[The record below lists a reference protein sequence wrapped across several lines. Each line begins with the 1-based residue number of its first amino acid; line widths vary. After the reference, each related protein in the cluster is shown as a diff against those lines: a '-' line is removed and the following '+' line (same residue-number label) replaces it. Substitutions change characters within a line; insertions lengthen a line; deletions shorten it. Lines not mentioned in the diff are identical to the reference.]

1 MKIEHKDSPNLVRRA
16 QAGYTRRGVLK
27 AAGVTLA
34 AAAVPA
40 VSPFAANT
48 AAQDAPQGGTVIV
61 GLVAEPTSLDPGQLT
76 DINSMRLVRNIYD
89 GLTGFEPG
97 TFTIKPLLAES
108 WEISEDGQTYTFNL
122 RDGVSFHDGTPFNAD
137 AVKFAFDRMLDPE
150 HPYHDTGPFPFASF
164 YFGAIDETQ
173 VVDELTVK
181 MLLKQP
187 YAPLLNTLAVACGFI
202 PSPEAVMAAGQDYS
216 QNPVGT
222 GPFKFVSWEHNQR
235 VTLEGNADYFE
246 GAPALENLVFR
257 PIVEEQTRLTELL
270 SGGVNFIVDVPPDNI
285 AQIKEDPTFVFVE
298 QPGPHIWWVTINT
311 QMKPFDDVRVRQA
324 VNYAVNKEAIV
335 SQILQNTGDVA
346 HTVVPPAIE
355 WAHNPDAQSYPY
367 DPEKAKQ
374 LLAEAGYP
382 DGFETTFWVTES
394 GSGMQSPKTMAEA
407 IQADLQAV
415 GITTT
420 IEVAEWGAYLSLYNG
435 GMGDKAGLAE
445 MSWMF
450 DTGDPHTVLPLNFS
464 SDAYPP
470 NGFNTGL
477 YVNERV
483 DQLMQEAAVSL
494 DQEER
499 GKLYKEVQQIT
510 SEEAP
515 WIFVDNAKQNA
526 AMAANVKGFQ
536 LSPSFLLSFKDTY
549 IEE

>member
-1 MKIEHKDSPNLVRRA
+1 MRTRTDAPGPFALATTEH
-16 QAGYTRRGVLK
+16 TRRLLLK
-27 AAGVTLA
+27 ASGVAFA

-40 VSPFAANT
+40 LSPLAAPAAAQEAAN
-48 AAQDAPQGGTVIV
+48 GTVIV
-61 GLVAEPTSLDPGQLT
+61 GLVAEPTSLDASQLT

-108 WEISEDGQTYTFNL
+108 WEISEDGLTYTFNL
-122 RDGVSFHDGTPFNAD
+122 RQGVTFHDGTPFTSD
-137 AVKFAFDRMLDPE
+137 AVKFAFDRILDPE
-150 HPYHDTGPFPFASF
+150 HPYYDTGPFPFASF
-164 YFGAIDETQ
+164 YYGAIDETQ
-173 VVDELTVK
+173 VVDEYTVR
-181 MLLKQP
+181 MQLKQP

-202 PSPEAVMAAGQDYS
+202 PSPEAVKTYGKDYN

-222 GPFKFVSWEHNQR
+222 GPFRFVSWEHNQR
-235 VTLEGNADYFE
+235 VTLAGNPDYFE
-246 GAPALENLVFR
+246 GAPRLQNLVFR

-285 AQIKEDPTFVFVE
+285 AQIKEDPTFQFVE

-311 QMKPFDDVRVRQA
+311 QMKPLDDVRVRQA
-324 VNYAVNKEAIV
+324 LNYAVNKEAIV
-335 SQILQNTGDVA
+335 TQILKNTGSVA

-355 WAHNPDAQSYPY
+355 WAYNPDAKSYPY

-415 GITTT
+415 GVKTN

-464 SDAYPP
+464 ADGYPP
-470 NGFNTGL
+470 NGFNTGRYINL
-477 YVNERV
+477 EV
-483 DQLMQEAAVSL
+483 DELLKQAAVSL
-494 DQEER
+494 DREER
-499 GKLYKEVQQIT
+499 GRLYKEVQMIT

-526 AMAANVKGFQ
+526 AMLANVKGFT
-536 LSPSFLLSFKDTY
+536 LSPSFLLNFKDTY
-549 IEE
+549 VEG

>member
-1 MKIEHKDSPNLVRRA
+1 MAKDRNVLTAFVRPSA
-16 QAGYTRRGVLK
+16 TEYTRRGILK

-34 AAAVPA
+34 AAAAPGLA
-40 VSPFAANT
+40 PFT
-48 AAQDAPQGGTVIV
+48 PGIAAQEVPQGGTVV
-61 GLVAEPTSLDPGQLT
+61 AGLVAEPYSLDPGVLT

-108 WEISEDGQTYTFNL
+108 WEVSEDGLTYDFKL
-122 RDGVSFHDGTPFNAD
+122 REGVTFHDGTPFNAD

-164 YFGAIDETQ
+164 YFGAIDTIE
-173 VVDELTVK
+173 VVDELNARFN
-181 MLLKQP
+181 LKQP

-202 PSPEAVMAAGQDYS
+202 PSPEAVMAMGKDFS
-216 QNPVGT
+216 QSPVGT

-235 VTLEGNADYFE
+235 VTLEGNPDYFE
-246 GAPALENLVFR
+246 GAPALANLVFR
-257 PIVEEQTRLTELL
+257 PIVEEQTRFTELL

-285 AQIKEDPTFVFVE
+285 AQLKEDPTFTFME

-311 QMKPFDDVRVRQA
+311 QMAPFDDVRVRQA

-335 SQILQNTGDVA
+335 TQILQSTGDVA
-346 HTVVPPAIE
+346 HTVVPPVIE
-355 WAHNPDAQSYPY
+355 WAYNPDAQSYPY
-367 DPEKAKQ
+367 DPEKARE

-420 IEVAEWGAYLSLYNG
+420 IEVAEWGAYLDLYNA

-464 SDAYPP
+464 VDAYPP
-470 NGFNTGL
+470 DGFNTGR
-477 YVNERV
+477 YINEQV
-483 DQLMQEAAVSL
+483 DQLMKDAAVSM

-499 GKLYKEVQQIT
+499 GELYKEVQQIT

-526 AMAANVKGFQ
+526 AMAANVKGFV

-549 IEE
+549 VEE

>member
-1 MKIEHKDSPNLVRRA
+1 MQFARKDAPEFVRLSG
-16 QAGYTRRGVLK
+16 AGYTRRDMLK
-27 AAGVTLA
+27 AGGIAI
-34 AAAVPA
+34 AAVTVPTL
-40 VSPFAANT
+40 SPFVTRAG
-48 AAQDAPQGGTVIV
+48 AQETPQGGTLIV

-108 WEISEDGQTYTFNL
+108 WDISDDGLTYTFHL
-122 RDGVSFHDGTPFNAD
+122 RDGVVFHDGTPFNAD
-137 AVKFAFDRMLDPE
+137 AVKFAFDRMLDEE

-164 YFGAIDETQ
+164 YFGAIDEIE
-173 VVDELTVK
+173 VVDDQTAI
-181 MLLKQP
+181 MHLKQP

-202 PSPEAVMAAGQDYS
+202 PSPEAVKTLGKDYS
-216 QNPVGT
+216 QSPVGT

-235 VTLEGNADYFE
+235 VTLEGNSEYFE
-246 GAPALENLVFR
+246 GAPLLQNLVFR

-285 AQIKEDPTFVFVE
+285 AQIKEDPNFTFME

-311 QMKPFDDVRVRQA
+311 QMPPFDDVRVRQA
-324 VNYAVNKEAIV
+324 LNYAVNKEAIV

-355 WAHNPDAQSYPY
+355 WAHNPDAASYPY

-415 GITTT
+415 GITVN
-420 IEVAEWGAYLSLYNG
+420 IEVAEWGAYLNLYNA

-464 SDAYPP
+464 SDGYPP

-477 YVNERV
+477 YINERV
-483 DQLMQEAAVSL
+483 DELMKQAAESL

-499 GKLYKEVQQIT
+499 GELYKEVQEIT

-515 WIFVDNAKQNA
+515 WIFIDNAKQNA
-526 AMAANVKGFQ
+526 AMVANVKGFV